1 MSIEIVILMAALG
14 CAGLAV
20 ITAASEP
27 AYGACFLAAVALML
41 LPGLVPW
48 RLAMASFAAA
58 IAALVLCLAPRD
70 VPRFAMTFLL
80 TAATA
85 LCVAARGPAL
95 GGAGNVDPLILGLC
109 AGGVVAL
116 CFGRPGL
123 VAGPI
128 ALSLLPFGTVFAWLC
143 IGLGLIAAGLFSSAK
158 EVSS

>member
-14 CAGLAV
+14 CAGVAL
-20 ITAASEP
+20 ITQASEP

-41 LPGLVPW
+41 LPGLAPW

-70 VPRFAMTFLL
+70 VPRFATTFLV

-95 GGAGNVDPLILGLC
+95 AGNVDPLILGLC

-116 CFGRPGL
+116 SFGRLGL
-123 VAGPI
+123 VVGPI
-128 ALSLLPFGTVFAWLC
+128 ALSLLPFDALFAWLC
-143 IGLGLIAAGLFSSAK
+143 IGLGLIAAELFSSAK